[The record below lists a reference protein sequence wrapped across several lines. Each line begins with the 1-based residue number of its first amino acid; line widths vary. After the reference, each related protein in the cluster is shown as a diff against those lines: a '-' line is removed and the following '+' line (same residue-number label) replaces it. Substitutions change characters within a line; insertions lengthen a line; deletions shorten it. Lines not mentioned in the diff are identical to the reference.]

1 MTNEE
6 WTEVV
11 AWVEARY
18 PKAWAAEQNVAYFED
33 LGSFD
38 ASDVWT
44 GILGFYETGS
54 AFPPTGS
61 QLVSRARVSRKA
73 AAVEDRY
80 DRVALPEPDPEP
92 TQSKD
97 GYLADKYPDEQVSW
111 TEHIRRVHADGYP
124 CQSRLCDIHN
134 EELLA
139 KQKENA

>member
-6 WTEVV
+6 FDEIVE
-11 AWVEARY
+11 WVTSRFA
-18 PKAWAAEQNVAYFED
+18 KGWNAEQVVAYFED
-33 LGSFD
+33 LGRFD

-44 GILGFYETGS
+44 GLFGYYEEGT

-61 QLVSRARVSRKA
+61 QLVSRARQSRRA

-80 DRVALPEPDPEP
+80 DRPALPEPVTMPVDSWLTKWYPEE
-92 TQSKD
+92 T
-97 GYLADKYPDEQVSW
+97 VTW

-139 KQKENA
+139 KQKETV

>member
-6 WTEVV
+6 WTEIV

-33 LGSFD
+33 LEQFD

-44 GILGFYETGS
+44 GLFGYYEEGT

-61 QLVSRARVSRKA
+61 QLVSRARTSRRQ

-80 DRVALPEPDPEP
+80 DQPALPEPVLKPVSSWLTKWYPEE
-92 TQSKD
+92 T
-97 GYLADKYPDEQVSW
+97 VTW

-134 EELLA
+134 EDLLA